1 MPRLGR
7 LLMPGEKLGREPT
20 DGGLTLG
27 RETDGRL
34 MSGREPALMLGLLLI
49 PIEGREMEGLG
60 LGRGVGRLLT
70 LGSEGRLDGM
80 EMLGRDMPPPLGREM
95 LGLGRDMPP
104 PGRGPP
110 PIPIDGRAPPAPP
123 PRPPPPGPRPKA
135 SGISA
140 RLDTP
145 TSRMPNAIGFIR
157 RIMLFTVS
165 SLECSDLPPLW
176 LD

>member
-1 MPRLGR
+1 
-7 LLMPGEKLGREPT
+7 
-20 DGGLTLG
+20 
-27 RETDGRL
+27 
-34 MSGREPALMLGLLLI
+34 
-49 PIEGREMEGLG
+49 MEGLG

-95 LGLGRDMPP
+95 LGLGREMLGLGREMLGLGREMLGLGRDMPP

-110 PIPIDGRAPPAPP
+110 PIPIDGRAPPPPP

-145 TSRMPNAIGFIR
+145 TRRMPNATAFIR

>member
-1 MPRLGR
+1 
-7 LLMPGEKLGREPT
+7 
-20 DGGLTLG
+20 
-27 RETDGRL
+27 
-34 MSGREPALMLGLLLI
+34 MLGLLLI

-95 LGLGRDMPP
+95 LGLGREMLGLGREMLGLGRDMPP

-110 PIPIDGRAPPAPP
+110 PIPIDGRAPPPPP

-145 TSRMPNAIGFIR
+145 TRRMPNATAFIR